1 MKRTALL
8 LALLFSCLL
17 SPARAEESKQERDT
31 YRELETFANVLTLIQ
46 QYYVDEVDSTKA
58 IGGAITGMLGSLDP
72 HSAYMTPE
80 DFKEL
85 EEETAGSFT
94 GIGIEIT
101 IRDGVLTAVAPIED
115 TPADRQGIL
124 SGDQILRIDG
134 EMTKSMT
141 LMEAVKKLRGEPGSP
156 VTISIQREGWP
167 DARDFNL
174 VREAIPLHSV
184 KFSELEPGYASVRVS
199 NFQASTTRDVR
210 DALKELRAKGTLQG
224 LVLDLRN
231 NPGGLL
237 DQAVKVA
244 DIFLDK
250 GVIVSTRG
258 RDNQEQMLFEAHR
271 DGTPGTYPMVVLVN
285 GGSASG
291 SEIVAGA
298 LQDHKRA
305 IILGTT
311 TFGKGSVQ
319 TILPLPDGAGIRLT
333 TAKYYTPSG
342 DSIQATGIKPDMVVP
357 LTAVDGKDGTAEAQA
372 VREKDLPR
380 HLPSEAAAAQT
391 PVQKKETT
399 VATPDTGN
407 GAEADRETDK
417 DATGT
422 TPDEATGTEKP
433 AEKTPDTPQADRRLE
448 QDNQLRTALIVLKSL
463 NLASGKQPA
472 RETKKD
478 EPKEEPAG
486 DAARNTERTP
496 PPRDVPAG
504 KQ

>member
-141 LMEAVKKLRGEPGSP
+141 LMEAVKKLRGEPGTK
-156 VTISIQREGWP
+156 VTISVQRQGWP
-167 DARDFNL
+167 DARDFTL

-184 KFSELEPGYASVRVS
+184 KSLELEPGYASIRVS

-210 DALKELRAKGTLQG
+210 EALKELRAKRPLQG

-258 RDNQEQMLFEAHR
+258 RDNQEQMLFEAHP
-271 DGTPGTYPMVVLVN
+271 DGAPGTYPMVVLVN

-305 IILGTT
+305 IVLGTT

-357 LTAVDGKDGTAEAQA
+357 LTAADGKDLAAEAGA
-372 VREKDLPR
+372 IREKDLPR
-380 HLPSEAAAAQT
+380 HLPGEAETGPAPGNEPETKAAAD
-391 PVQKKETT
+391 K
-399 VATPDTGN
+399 GN
-407 GAEADRETDK
+407 EADTETDK
-417 DATGT
+417 DT
-422 TPDEATGTEKP
+422 TGTEPEKGTGTEAPAATP
-433 AEKTPDTPQADRRLE
+433 AEPDQADQRLE
-448 QDNQLRTALIVLKSL
+448 KDNQLRTALIVLKSL

-472 RETKKD
+472 REAKKD
-478 EPKEEPAG
+478 ETRDNGTPPEK
-486 DAARNTERTP
+486 TP
-496 PPRDVPAG
+496 PPPPVPAG

>member
-1 MKRTALL
+1 MKRITLL
-8 LALLFSCLL
+8 LILLCSCLL
-17 SPARAEESKQERDT
+17 APARAEENKQERDT

-46 QYYVDEVDSTKA
+46 QYYVDEVGSSKA
-58 IGGAITGMLGSLDP
+58 ISGAITGMLGSLDP

-85 EEETAGSFT
+85 EEETSGSFT

-134 EMTKSMT
+134 DMTKSMT
-141 LMEAVKKLRGEPGSP
+141 LMEAVKKLRGEPGTT
-156 VTISIQREGWP
+156 VTISVQRQGWP
-167 DARDFNL
+167 EVRDFTL

-184 KFSELEPGYASVRVS
+184 RSLELEPGYASIRVS

-210 DALKELRAKGTLQG
+210 EALKELRARRLLQG

-258 RDNQEQMLFEAHR
+258 RDNQEQMLFEAHP
-271 DGTPGTYPMVVLVN
+271 DGAPGTYPMVVLVN

-357 LTAVDGKDGTAEAQA
+357 LTAADGKDLAAEAGA
-372 VREKDLPR
+372 IREKDLPR
-380 HLPSEAAAAQT
+380 HLPNEA
-391 PVQKKETT
+391 ETT
-399 VATPDTGN
+399 PAPDKGPETRVAADKGN
-407 GAEADRETDK
+407 EADIETDK
-417 DATGT
+417 DTTGID
-422 TPDEATGTEKP
+422 PKKGTGTEAPAAKP
-433 AEKTPDTPQADRRLE
+433 AEPDRADQR
-448 QDNQLRTALIVLKSL
+448 
-463 NLASGKQPA
+463 
-472 RETKKD
+472 
-478 EPKEEPAG
+478 
-486 DAARNTERTP
+486 
-496 PPRDVPAG
+496 
-504 KQ
+504 